1 MPELLAVLADLDAID
16 PDDAAELPPR
26 LPALEQLLARAERV
40 AAPADWRRFVLERLG
55 LVVDGEELPLG
66 ATVAAAAGLRADS
79 GTWLFATPLHL
90 LATLSDVRL
99 HPAGPLPLDA
109 ARASAIAERLT
120 AGCADPGF
128 TVHAVGDTL
137 LAHFDDALDVLTTDP
152 APHAGRRVDV
162 QLPRGRDGGRLRRRM
177 TELQMILHA
186 ATARPDELPVNAVW
200 LWGGGRVPP
209 AGRATWPTVAS
220 EDAFLGALRRLDGGR
235 VDRPDARLVTWRLA
249 SLAERGDAFE
259 LADAEWFGA
268 LANDLARRRVDRAT
282 VHFAGR
288 AYELRP
294 AQRWRF
300 WVPPRPW
307 WELAA

>member
-16 PDDAAELPPR
+16 PDDAAEPPPR
-26 LPALEQLLARAERV
+26 LPVLERLLARAERV
-40 AAPADWRRFVLERLG
+40 AAPADWRRFVLQRLG
-55 LVVDGEELPLG
+55 LTVDGQELPLG
-66 ATVAAAAGLRADS
+66 ATVAAAAGLRADA
-79 GTWLFATPLHL
+79 GTWLLATPLHL

-99 HPAGPLPLDA
+99 HAAGPLRLDPTRA
-109 ARASAIAERLT
+109 AAIAERLT
-120 AGCADPGF
+120 AGCAEPGF
-128 TVHAVGDTL
+128 AVHAVGGTL
-137 LAHFDDALDVLTTDP
+137 LAHFDDVLDVQTTDP

-177 TELQMILHA
+177 TELQMILHEA
-186 ATARPDELPVNAVW
+186 NGVAGELPVNAVW
-200 LWGGGRVPP
+200 LWGGGRTLP
-209 AGRATWPTVAS
+209 AGRASWPILAS
-220 EDAFLGALRRLDGGR
+220 DDASLRALHRLDGGR
-235 VDRPDARLVTWRLA
+235 VDRADARLVTWRLA

-268 LANDLARRRVDRAT
+268 LANDLVRRRVDRAT
-282 VHFAGR
+282 VHFAGC

-300 WVPPRPW
+300 WVQPRPW